1 MSGPKKKLH
10 PIVGDP
16 SDAQGFEI
24 LIHQYLEYLLV
35 KNYSPHTVVMR
46 SDQLRYFK
54 EWAGDRGILKP
65 IEVSKAI
72 IARYQRWLYHYKSDR
87 GDKPLSFRSQYMR
100 LSALNQFF
108 RWCSKNNH
116 TLYNPAGE
124 LEMPRYERKLPR
136 SILTAAEAD
145 TIINLA
151 DVTTELGIRDR
162 AMLETFYSTGIRRRE
177 LATLTIYDVDKAR
190 GILNI
195 RQGKGGKDRVIPIGD
210 RALAWVTKYL
220 EEVRPVLIQGPET
233 GILFL
238 STTGEP
244 LVVGALTH
252 LVQWYVDKAELNKR
266 GSCHMFRHTMATLML
281 ENGADIRFI
290 QQMLGH
296 SELSSTEI
304 YTQVSIK
311 KLKEIHSVTHPAKLE
326 RALDKPQEAALQ
338 EINKSP

>member
-1 MSGPKKKLH
+1 MSGPKKKIH

-16 SDAQGFEI
+16 SDVQGFEI
-24 LIHQYLEYLLV
+24 LIHQYLENLLV
-35 KNYSPHTVVMR
+35 KNYSTNTVEMR

-54 EWAGDRGILKP
+54 EWCGVRGLFKP
-65 IEVSKAI
+65 IEISKAVVE
-72 IARYQRWLYHYKSDR
+72 RYQRWLYHYRSSR
-87 GDKPLSFRSQYMR
+87 GERPLSFRSQYMR
-100 LSALNQFF
+100 LAALNQFF

-136 SILTAAEAD
+136 SVLTAAEAD
-145 TIINLA
+145 QIINLA

-162 AMLETFYSTGIRRRE
+162 TILETFYSTGIRRKE
-177 LATLTIYDVDKAR
+177 LATLTIYDLDQSR

-195 RQGKGGKDRVIPIGD
+195 RQGKGKKDRVIPIGE
-210 RALAWVTKYL
+210 RALAWMEKYL
-220 EEVRPVLIQGPET
+220 NEARPRLVRGVDHGV
-233 GILFL
+233 LFL
-238 STTGEP
+238 STTGEA

-252 LVQWYVDKAELNKR
+252 LVQWYVNKAELNKR

-281 ENGADIRFI
+281 EGGADIRFI

-311 KLKEIHSVTHPAKLE
+311 KLKEIHSMTHPARLE
-326 RALDKPQEAALQ
+326 RAVETV
-338 EINKSP
+338 